1 MVSLKAY
8 ERDLVFMV
16 DLSSLKEIVLP
27 VSLVLG
33 GLLLGVVLEA
43 IIRRVVKRVIHE
55 TKWELDKNIGHALH
69 HTLIFICTLIGIY
82 GAVHTMVLERETVAV
97 AHQAL
102 LVLMILVITVVL
114 MRFTADLVE
123 LYSRRVGGVFVSTS
137 IFANLTRFI
146 VFLIG
151 LLMALQSLGISIAPI
166 LTALG
171 VGGLAV
177 ALALQD
183 TLSNLFSGIH
193 VIASKQVRPGDYVK
207 LNTGEEGYVTDIT
220 WRYTTV
226 KATANNM
233 IIVPNSKLAS
243 AIVTNY
249 YIPEKE
255 LFVTVPVV
263 VSYDC
268 DLEEIEKLAV
278 EVATEVGK
286 EMPGGVRSFSP
297 FIRFQKLAQFGIS
310 LNVVFKVEEFNDQ
323 FLIKHEFIGRF
334 HRRAREKGIELISA
348 PRSMLA

>member
-1 MVSLKAY
+1 
-8 ERDLVFMV
+8 MV
-16 DLSSLKEIVLP
+16 DVLSLKEFILP
-27 VSLVLG
+27 VSMVLG
-33 GLLLGVVLEA
+33 GFLLGVVLET
-43 IIRRVVKRVIHE
+43 IIRRVMKRVIHE
-55 TKWELDKNIGHALH
+55 TRWELDKNIGHALH
-69 HTLIFICTLIGIY
+69 RTLICICTLIGIY
-82 GAVHTMVLERETVAV
+82 GAIHTMTLDREIVAV

-102 LVLMILVITVVL
+102 LVSTILVITVVM
-114 MRFTADLVE
+114 MRFAADLVE

-137 IFANLTRFI
+137 IFANLTRFV

-193 VIASKQVRPGDYVK
+193 VIASKQIRPGDYVK
-207 LNTGEEGYVTDIT
+207 LNTGEEGYVTDIA

-226 KATANNM
+226 KGNSNNM

-249 YIPEKE
+249 YFPEKE
-255 LFVTVPVV
+255 MFVTVPVV
-263 VSYDC
+263 VSC
-268 DLEEIEKLAV
+268 DSNLEDIERIAL
-278 EVATEVGK
+278 EVAAEVV
-286 EMPGGVRSFSP
+286 EETPGGVRSFSP
-297 FIRFQKLAQFGIS
+297 IVRFQKLGQFGVS

-323 FLIKHEFIGRF
+323 FSIRHEFIRRF
-334 HRRAREKGIELISA
+334 HRQARVQGVEFISG
-348 PRSMLA
+348 PRNMPG

>member
-1 MVSLKAY
+1 
-8 ERDLVFMV
+8 MV
-16 DLSSLKEIVLP
+16 DVSPIKEFVLP
-27 VSLVLG
+27 VSMVLG
-33 GLLLGVVLEA
+33 GFLLGVVLEA
-43 IIRRVVKRVIHE
+43 IIRRVIKRVIHE
-55 TKWELDKNIGHALH
+55 TQWELDKNIGHALH
-69 HTLIFICTLIGIY
+69 RTLIFIFTLIGTY
-82 GAVHTMVLERETVAV
+82 GAVHTMTLDRNIIAV
-97 AHQAL
+97 AHQVL

-114 MRFTADLVE
+114 MRFAVDLVE

-193 VIASKQVRPGDYVK
+193 VIASKQIRLGDYIK

-226 KATANNM
+226 KASANNM

-249 YIPEKE
+249 YFPEKE
-255 LFVTVPVV
+255 LFITVPVV

-278 EVATEVGK
+278 EVATDVGK
-286 EMPGGVRSFSP
+286 EIPGGVRSFLP
-297 FIRFQKLAQFGIS
+297 FIRFQKLGQFGVS

-323 FLIKHEFIGRF
+323 FLVRHEFISIF
-334 HRRAREKGIELISA
+334 HRRAREKGIELVSV
-348 PRSMLA
+348 PRSIPA

>member
-1 MVSLKAY
+1 MVDWSSLKA
-8 ERDLVFMV
+8 M
-16 DLSSLKEIVLP
+16 VLP

-33 GLLLGVVLEA
+33 GFLLGVVLEA
-43 IIRRVVKRVIHE
+43 VIRRVVKRVLHE
-55 TKWELDKNIGHALH
+55 TQWELDKNIGHALH
-69 HTLIFICTLIGIY
+69 HTLIVICTLIGVY
-82 GAVHTMVLERETVAV
+82 GAVHSVALPRETLATV
-97 AHQAL
+97 HQIL
-102 LVLMILVITVVL
+102 LVLMIFAITVVL
-114 MRFTADLVE
+114 MRFATDLVD

-137 IFANLTRFI
+137 IFTNLARSI
-146 VFLIG
+146 VFIIG

-220 WRYTTV
+220 WRYTTMQ
-226 KATANNM
+226 ATANNM

-249 YIPEKE
+249 SFPEKE
-255 LFVTVPVV
+255 SFVTVPVI

-268 DLEEIEKLAV
+268 NLEEIERIAV
-278 EVATEVGK
+278 EAASETTEVT
-286 EMPGGVRSFSP
+286 PGAVRSFSP
-297 FIRFQKLAQFGIS
+297 FVRFQKLGQFGVS

-323 FLIKHEFIGRF
+323 FVLRDEFIRRF
-334 HRRAREKGIELISA
+334 HRLTRERGVEWVA
-348 PRSMLA
+348 VQRNVPA